1 MSHQMSLI
9 FTKRFQPATIK
20 PRIIAAAAPTNKPIL
35 FSRQISTKTTM
46 QSIINAPTP
55 SGCGCG

>member
-1 MSHQMSLI
+1 MSLI